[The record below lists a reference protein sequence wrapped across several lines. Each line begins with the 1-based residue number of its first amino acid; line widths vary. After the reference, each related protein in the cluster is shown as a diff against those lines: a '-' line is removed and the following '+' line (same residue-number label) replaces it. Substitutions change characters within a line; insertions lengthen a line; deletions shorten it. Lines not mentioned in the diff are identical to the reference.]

1 MAKKILTFDR
11 LLEFFNE
18 LKIYIYNEVTTS
30 ANSVM
35 SKVQTQLNTKVAKT
49 VEYYGDINSLVTSGF
64 YRVGTNVNLPAG
76 FECGQIIV
84 SRGSDTAT
92 QICCSYSTGKI
103 ATRSCNSPDSN
114 PNWTKWNHCA
124 TKEDLD
130 NISTDGGFEFE
141 YEAGS
146 EAISMSGG
154 SFTYEEGSE
163 SIVMLDGSGGKSGWY
178 YLTEKSGQ
186 TGTITLPTGFKELH
200 VVIGIANYMYTFNIL
215 ADYLSSTDMMFR
227 NGYCLSTS
235 VYCDV
240 YISVNKTAIS
250 GWTVRKENVLQNATV
265 KVYYK

>member
-1 MAKKILTFDR
+1 MAKKILTFER

-64 YRVGTNVNLPAG
+64 YRVGTNTNLPAG
-76 FECGQIIV
+76 YEYGQIIV

-103 ATRSCNSPDSN
+103 ITRSCNSPDSN
-114 PNWTKWNHCA
+114 PKWTKWNEYA
-124 TKEDLD
+124 TQEDLD
-130 NISTDGGFEFE
+130 NISSDGGFEFE
-141 YEAGS
+141 YEEGS
-146 EAISMSGG
+146 EAI
-154 SFTYEEGSE
+154 
-163 SIVMLDGSGGKSGWY
+163 IVLDGSGGKSGWY

-200 VVIGIANYMYTFNIL
+200 IVIGIANYMYTFNIL
-215 ADYLSSTDMMFR
+215 ADYLSSADMMFR

-235 VYCDV
+235 VYGDV
-240 YISVNKTAIS
+240 YISVNKTSIS
-250 GWTVRKENVLQNATV
+250 GWTVRKENVVQNASV